1 MAARSGAQTLHRL
14 ARDREDP
21 GEDRIH
27 AEERQ
32 AVAELIFDTVFNAM
46 GEGMKIKFREYE
58 YSDDVSLGKGGSATV
73 FKAVKD
79 GKEYALKIF
88 DKNALEEF
96 GAGETTRIARQLD
109 LRDHH
114 IENLIKIFDG
124 GYDEEKQTHFLVME
138 YLSWPSLENSI
149 ERLPNEA
156 IPNLM
161 AQLAK
166 AAKELEELSIV
177 HRDIKPANIHVSPD
191 FKSLKLLDLGVMQP
205 TEPSQEDVSE
215 GRFVGTLRYAP
226 PEFLLRKEN
235 RDVDGHRAITFYQ
248 IGGVLYN
255 MLMKKPLF
263 WEHSKPKAALYKAV
277 EFVVPSIDVDRQMDY
292 WAALADC
299 CLAKDPRHRLKNVSW
314 GDFFEQSNK
323 NIENRVKT
331 IGRRL
336 TYISDL
342 KASRENGGTVHA
354 DKINN
359 QYFFN
364 AIDHVCESISKIIRN
379 EVLFPFAEIAPL
391 QKDFANPEV
400 TMRCELKR
408 RAEDVASMGVLVI
421 SINRELIDSSE
432 ISLKV
437 ELGDIVQTE
446 QGQLSERWL
455 MNKAESLVCDV
466 LDKWVEAS
474 SHETS
479 TARQL

>member
-1 MAARSGAQTLHRL
+1 
-14 ARDREDP
+14 
-21 GEDRIH
+21 
-27 AEERQ
+27 
-32 AVAELIFDTVFNAM
+32 
-46 GEGMKIKFREYE
+46 MKIKFREYE

-73 FKAVKD
+73 FKATKD
-79 GKEYALKIF
+79 GEEYALKIF
-88 DKNALEEF
+88 DKTALEEF
-96 GAGETTRIARQLD
+96 GAGETTRIERQLD
-109 LRDHH
+109 LRDHQ

-124 GYDEEKQTHFLVME
+124 GYDEEKQTYFLVME
-138 YLSWPSLENSI
+138 YLPWPSLEKSI
-149 ERLPNEA
+149 DKLPNEA
-156 IPNLM
+156 IPSLM

-226 PEFLLRKEN
+226 PEFLLRQEN
-235 RDVDGHRAITFYQ
+235 RDLDGHRAITFYQ
-248 IGGVLYN
+248 IGGVLYD

-277 EFVVPSIDVDRQMDY
+277 ECVVPSIYVDRQMDY

-314 GDFFEQSNK
+314 NDFFEQTNK
-323 NIENRVKT
+323 DVANRVKT

-336 TYISDL
+336 TYVSEL
-342 KASRENGGTVHA
+342 KASRENSGAQV

-364 AIDHVCESISKIIRN
+364 AIDHVCESITKIIRDDA
-379 EVLFPFAEIAPL
+379 LFPFAEINPL
-391 QKDFANPEV
+391 QKDVVNLGV

-408 RAEDVASMGVLVI
+408 RAEDIASMGVLVI

-437 ELGDIVQTE
+437 ALGDIVQTE

-466 LDKWVEAS
+466 LDKWVEAC
-474 SHETS
+474 SHEIS